1 MPILSNFPGGAGGSG
16 GLALA
21 AVSNIKTLAASGK
34 VYVKWTDPED
44 LIVAESP
51 LAEWGGTLLV
61 RKAGS
66 MPTSRR
72 DGTIVIDSKVRN
84 QYQNSYFCDSGLS
97 NETTYYYK
105 FFPYTTT
112 GTYTESA
119 DNEFTETPTVQV
131 EGITSGSGD
140 QHQCSQAPVMER

>member
-84 QYQNSYFCDSGLS
+84 QYQNSYFAIVVFPMRRL
-97 NETTYYYK
+97 TTINSSRIQRLVHIPK
-105 FFPYTTT
+105 VLTMSSLKLRPF
-112 GTYTESA
+112 
-119 DNEFTETPTVQV
+119 
-131 EGITSGSGD
+131 
-140 QHQCSQAPVMER
+140 R